1 MLNTSVEKVENTYE
15 GTGDKYR
22 TDRKMGTTR
31 EDQMKM
37 IEIDKRDKE
46 CLWWTHKKSPHRGE
60 KKNISELDD
69 KSTKNTQTK
78 TEKNKNGKKK
88 IGKIEHP
95 RAVAQCQIINIHIIE
110 ISEEEQGKKGKKKL
124 KDMMTKNFPK

>member
-46 CLWWTHKKSPHRGE
+46 CL
-60 KKNISELDD
+60 
-69 KSTKNTQTK
+69 
-78 TEKNKNGKKK
+78 
-88 IGKIEHP
+88 
-95 RAVAQCQIINIHIIE
+95 
-110 ISEEEQGKKGKKKL
+110 
-124 KDMMTKNFPK
+124 